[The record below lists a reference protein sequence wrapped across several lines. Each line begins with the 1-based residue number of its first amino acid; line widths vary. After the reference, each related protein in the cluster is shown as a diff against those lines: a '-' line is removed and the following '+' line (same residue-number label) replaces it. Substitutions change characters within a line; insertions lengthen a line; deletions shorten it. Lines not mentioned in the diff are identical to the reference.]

1 MSTILEGSA
10 DKIARF
16 NAIGLDYNIVAAR
29 VYDERRATPNPFGRL
44 FLTYVIAALNAFDM
58 LRQMGTRDR
67 AYSFDDGDFGA
78 RLESK
83 LVRLRGVL
91 EPMMGGDITSVDLS
105 RHGQAIRASYDELA
119 GNGAGALHSQGH
131 HFHVGATKVL
141 HFLNPELFIIVD
153 SNASRAFREAH
164 SVPYR
169 NTTQPG
175 YTAERYV
182 QCMRCAQTDIS
193 EYEVA
198 RFQRLE
204 PGTPLCRIYDKLTF
218 MTGST

>member
-29 VYDERRATPNPFGRL
+29 VYDERRATSNPFGKP
-44 FLTYVIAALNAFDM
+44 FLRDIIAGLVAFDL

-67 AYSFDDGDFGA
+67 AYSFDDGGFGA

-83 LVRLRGVL
+83 IVRLRGVL

-105 RHGQAIRASYDELA
+105 RHEQAIRASYDELA
-119 GNGAGALHSQGH
+119 ADGTESLHSQGY
-131 HFHVGATKVL
+131 HFHVGAAKIL
-141 HFLNPELFIIVD
+141 HFLNPELFVIVD
-153 SNASRAFREAH
+153 SNASRAFRAAWGIH
-164 SVPYR
+164 YV

-175 YTAERYV
+175 YSSQRYV
-182 QCMRCAQTDIS
+182 ECMRCAQQDIS
-193 EYEVA
+193 QYGVE
-198 RFQRLE
+198 RFRGLE
-204 PGTPLCRIYDKLTF
+204 DGTPLCRIYDKLTF
-218 MTGST
+218 MKGST